1 MLSGAKVKRLWRG
14 PSFFLL
20 IWLVRINRGERSR
33 TWIRSWRQR
42 LGVQVVNDH
51 GTAAPGL
58 SPSVH
63 TRSQPNLSPQKM
75 KVDKI
80 KRSSLALL
88 LVSSV
93 LSLTS
98 AFAADSGKKLVV
110 GFSQVGAES
119 GWRTAN
125 TESIKSE
132 AEKRGIDLRF
142 SDAQQK
148 QENQIKAI
156 RSFIAQGVDVIAFS
170 PVVETGFE
178 PVLQEAKKAGIP
190 VVLSDRAVKVSDPN
204 LYACFLGSDFVEEGR
219 RAANEVVKLTG
230 GKGNIAELVGT
241 VGSAPA
247 IDRKK
252 GFEEV
257 LAKYPDLK
265 IIMSQSGDFTRA
277 KGKEVMEAFLKS
289 PQGKDI
295 NVLFAHNDDMALG
308 AIQAMEEAGI
318 KPGVDIKIVSIDGV
332 RGAFEA
338 MKDGKLNVTVECNPL
353 LGPQLFDL
361 VQKVANKEE
370 VPKRVVSQEGVYEQS
385 QAATELPNRKY

>member
-1 MLSGAKVKRLWRG
+1 MK
-14 PSFFLL
+14 
-20 IWLVRINRGERSR
+20 
-33 TWIRSWRQR
+33 QR
-42 LGVQVVNDH
+42 LVYSPAACLKVVAV
-51 GTAAPGL
+51 TAVFGL
-58 SPSVH
+58 A
-63 TRSQPNLSPQKM
+63 
-75 KVDKI
+75 
-80 KRSSLALL
+80 SSLGL
-88 LVSSV
+88 
-93 LSLTS
+93 
-98 AFAADSGKKLVV
+98 AADKKLVV
-110 GFSQVGAES
+110 GFAQVGAES

-132 AEKRGIDLRF
+132 AAKRGVDLRF

-148 QENQIKAI
+148 EENQIKAI

-190 VVLSDRAVKVSDPN
+190 VVLSDRAVKVSDDT
-204 LYACFLGSDFVEEGR
+204 LYKCFIGSDFIEEGR
-219 RAANEVVKLTG
+219 RAANAVAKLTG
-230 GKGNIAELVGT
+230 GKANVAELVGT

-257 LAKYPDLK
+257 IKEKYPDIK

-289 PQGKDI
+289 PNAKEI

-318 KPGVDIKIVSIDGV
+318 KPGQDIKIVSIDGV

-361 VQKVANKEE
+361 IEKVANKQE
-370 VPKRVVSQEGVYEQS
+370 VPHRVVTQEGVYEQS
-385 QAATELPNRKY
+385 QAAAELPKRQY

>member
-1 MLSGAKVKRLWRG
+1 MRIFPFASESNP
-14 PSFFLL
+14 PSMKCSY
-20 IWLVRINRGERSR
+20 VCSMA
-33 TWIRSWRQR
+33 T
-42 LGVQVVNDH
+42 GVVILAA
-51 GTAAPGL
+51 TA
-58 SPSVH
+58 
-63 TRSQPNLSPQKM
+63 
-75 KVDKI
+75 
-80 KRSSLALL
+80 
-88 LVSSV
+88 V
-93 LSLTS
+93 LSSTAS
-98 AFAADSGKKLVV
+98 SGFAADKKLVV
-110 GFSQVGAES
+110 GFAQVGAES

-132 AEKRGIDLRF
+132 AAKRGIDLRF

-148 QENQIKAI
+148 EENQIKAI

-190 VVLSDRAVKVSDPN
+190 VVLSDRAVKVSDDS
-204 LYACFLGSDFVEEGR
+204 LYKCFIGSDFVEEGR
-219 RAANEVVKLTG
+219 RAANAVAKLTN
-230 GKGNIAELVGT
+230 GKANVAELVGT

-257 LAKYPDLK
+257 IKAKYPDIK

-277 KGKEVMEAFLKS
+277 KGKEVMEAFLKA
-289 PQGKDI
+289 PNAKDI

-318 KPGVDIKIVSIDGV
+318 KPGQDIKIVSIDGV

-361 VQKVANKEE
+361 IEKVAKGEQ
-370 VPKRVVSQEGVYEQS
+370 VPHRVVTQEGVYEQA
-385 QAATELPNRKY
+385 QASAELPKRQY

>member
-1 MLSGAKVKRLWRG
+1 MKAFTKFNRFVGLIGLSG
-14 PSFFLL
+14 LL
-20 IWLVRINRGERSR
+20 AV
-33 TWIRSWRQR
+33 
-42 LGVQVVNDH
+42 
-51 GTAAPGL
+51 
-58 SPSVH
+58 SV
-63 TRSQPNLSPQKM
+63 TGIFAEDNKPN
-75 KVDKI
+75 
-80 KRSSLALL
+80 
-88 LVSSV
+88 
-93 LSLTS
+93 
-98 AFAADSGKKLVV
+98 KKLVV

-125 TESIKSE
+125 TDSIKSE
-132 AEKRGIDLRF
+132 AAKRGIDLRF

-148 QENQIKAI
+148 EENQIKAI
-156 RSFIAQGVDVIAFS
+156 RSFIAEGVDVIAFS

-190 VVLSDRAVKVSDPN
+190 VVLSDRAVKVSDPS
-204 LYACFLGSDFVEEGR
+204 LYACFLGSDFIEEGR
-219 RAANEVVKLTG
+219 RAGNAAVKLTD
-230 GKGNIAELVGT
+230 GKASIAELVGT

-252 GFEEV
+252 GFEEI
-257 LAKYPDLK
+257 LKSHPDMK

-277 KGKEVMEAFLKS
+277 KGKEVMEAFLKA
-289 PQGKDI
+289 PNAKDI
-295 NVLFAHNDDMALG
+295 NLLFAHNDDMALG

-361 VQKVANKEE
+361 VEAVAAGKE
-370 VPKRVVSQEGVYEQS
+370 VPKRVVTQEGVYEQS
-385 QAATELPNRKY
+385 QAAAELPKRQY